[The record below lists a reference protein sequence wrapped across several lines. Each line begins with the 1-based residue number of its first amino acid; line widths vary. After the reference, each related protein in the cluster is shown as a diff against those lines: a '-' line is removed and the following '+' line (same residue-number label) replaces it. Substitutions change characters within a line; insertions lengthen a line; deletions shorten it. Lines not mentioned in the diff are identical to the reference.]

1 MTKEQYFDMC
11 EQLGTEPVDDQ
22 IPIEYE
28 DLLFEVQEALKIY
41 NVLQDN
47 WDYMNGNYIGKNLN
61 GFKDIL
67 EIFDV
72 PPEDYRSIYELIIH
86 IDRIRQRIIYS
97 KKQSTQKPAK

>member
-11 EQLGTEPVDDQ
+11 EQLGTEPVEDQ
-22 IPIEYE
+22 IPVEYE
-28 DLLFEVQEALKIY
+28 DLLLEVQEALRIY

-67 EIFDV
+67 EIFEI
-72 PPEDYRSIYELIIH
+72 PREDYKSTYEIVVQ
-86 IDRIRQRIIYS
+86 IDRVRQRIIQS
-97 KKQSTQKPAK
+97 KKPKDQKPAK